1 MPDFMGLFNKYKDK
15 WNGFDK
21 SQKLRLILS
30 IVIVLGSVAVATFL
44 VARPNYQ
51 KLVSGSAAEIGKMSA
66 SLTETGISHKLGD
79 SGTSIM
85 VRARDK
91 DSAQIA
97 LSQSGYMGDSNK
109 LEDSL
114 NLITFTTTESDK
126 KKIYKEYYENKIA
139 SKLMKMDTLNSAVV
153 NLSIPEKSIF
163 SSDDSDEPSA
173 SVMINPKTVLSES
186 QLSGIASLVAS
197 SVEGLKSANVTI
209 VDNTGAILSDAGQTS
224 SITGLSTTSMKIQA
238 DKQKE
243 LEDGIKVLLSDLT
256 DSVKVMAKVV
266 CDFDQEVT
274 SSVTYSSP
282 IEDSDTGMLR
292 SQQMST
298 SSSQSSNGGDI
309 AGTDSNQGAGII
321 SGVSGNNSSDQSQS
335 IISEYE
341 LNQVNKD
348 IVKALGNLDPDRSSI
363 TVSLLYGNKFAES
376 PISTDEAKE
385 TIIKMVNTATGI
397 NQDNITITAFK
408 MAVAEEVSGTSAA
421 SILLL
426 LENCAP
432 YIAAVIIIIVVMI
445 FVMRIKASFD
455 DSASYAGGLAVGG
468 NIDYSVGGEE
478 GIKELDNNSEIKK
491 QINSFIDKQPD
502 IAAGMLRNWIYE
514 NDK

>member
-1 MPDFMGLFNKYKDK
+1 
-15 WNGFDK
+15 
-21 SQKLRLILS
+21 
-30 IVIVLGSVAVATFL
+30 
-44 VARPNYQ
+44 
-51 KLVSGSAAEIGKMSA
+51 
-66 SLTETGISHKLGD
+66 
-79 SGTSIM
+79 
-85 VRARDK
+85 
-91 DSAQIA
+91 
-97 LSQSGYMGDSNK
+97 
-109 LEDSL
+109 
-114 NLITFTTTESDK
+114 
-126 KKIYKEYYENKIA
+126 
-139 SKLMKMDTLNSAVV
+139 
-153 NLSIPEKSIF
+153 
-163 SSDDSDEPSA
+163 
-173 SVMINPKTVLSES
+173 
-186 QLSGIASLVAS
+186 
-197 SVEGLKSANVTI
+197 
-209 VDNTGAILSDAGQTS
+209 
-224 SITGLSTTSMKIQA
+224 
-238 DKQKE
+238 
-243 LEDGIKVLLSDLT
+243 LLSDLT

-292 SQQMST
+292 SQQVST

-321 SGVSGNNSSDQSQS
+321 TGVSGNNSSEQSQN

-348 IVKALGNLDPDRSSI
+348 IVKALGNLDPNRSSI
-363 TVSLLYGNKFAES
+363 TVSLLYGNKFTES

-408 MAVAEEVSGTSAA
+408 MAVADEVNGTSAA

-432 YIAAVIIIIVVMI
+432 YIAAVIIIVIVMI
-445 FVMRIKASFD
+445 FVMRIKASFETD
-455 DSASYAGGLAVGG
+455 AAVGDLSLG
-468 NIDYSVGGEE
+468 GSIDYSVGDD

-514 NDK
+514 NDNK

>member
-1 MPDFMGLFNKYKDK
+1 MPDFMGLFNKYKEK

-139 SKLMKMDTLNSAVV
+139 SKLMKMDTLNSAIV

-173 SVMINPKTVLSES
+173 SVMINPKSVLS
-186 QLSGIASLVAS
+186 L
-197 SVEGLKSANVTI
+197 
-209 VDNTGAILSDAGQTS
+209 
-224 SITGLSTTSMKIQA
+224 
-238 DKQKE
+238 
-243 LEDGIKVLLSDLT
+243 
-256 DSVKVMAKVV
+256 
-266 CDFDQEVT
+266 
-274 SSVTYSSP
+274 
-282 IEDSDTGMLR
+282 
-292 SQQMST
+292 
-298 SSSQSSNGGDI
+298 
-309 AGTDSNQGAGII
+309 
-321 SGVSGNNSSDQSQS
+321 
-335 IISEYE
+335 
-341 LNQVNKD
+341 
-348 IVKALGNLDPDRSSI
+348 
-363 TVSLLYGNKFAES
+363 
-376 PISTDEAKE
+376 
-385 TIIKMVNTATGI
+385 
-397 NQDNITITAFK
+397 
-408 MAVAEEVSGTSAA
+408 
-421 SILLL
+421 
-426 LENCAP
+426 
-432 YIAAVIIIIVVMI
+432 
-445 FVMRIKASFD
+445 
-455 DSASYAGGLAVGG
+455 
-468 NIDYSVGGEE
+468 
-478 GIKELDNNSEIKK
+478 
-491 QINSFIDKQPD
+491 
-502 IAAGMLRNWIYE
+502 
-514 NDK
+514 